1 MAPHFEHKRDIANGI
16 KSDFFSF
23 FMLFFSEIFFCAD
36 TLHRTPVPLQRDS
49 EKPRNGSK
57 VLTNNIHNMGA
68 IFLLLFFANFFKSFG
83 KAMEHSND
91 TYRQDR

>member
-1 MAPHFEHKRDIANGI
+1 MKTSKIA
-16 KSDFFSF
+16 
-23 FMLFFSEIFFCAD
+23 EIFSCAD
-36 TLHRTPVPLQRDS
+36 TLHRNILTLQRDS

-57 VLTNNIHNMGA
+57 VLINNVHNMGA
-68 IFLLLFFANFFKSFG
+68 IFLLLFFANFFKGFG

>member
-1 MAPHFEHKRDIANGI
+1 MKTSKIA
-16 KSDFFSF
+16 K
-23 FMLFFSEIFFCAD
+23 IFFYAD
-36 TLHRTPVPLQRDS
+36 TLHRNFLPLHHDS

-68 IFLLLFFANFFKSFG
+68 IFLLLFFANFFKGFG
-83 KAMEHSND
+83 KAMKHSTD

>member
-1 MAPHFEHKRDIANGI
+1 MKTSKNA
-16 KSDFFSF
+16 
-23 FMLFFSEIFFCAD
+23 EIFFCAD
-36 TLHRTPVPLQRDS
+36 TLHKIALTLQRDS

-57 VLTNNIHNMGA
+57 VLINNVHNMGA
-68 IFLLLFFANFFKSFG
+68 IFLLLFFANFFKGFG

>member
-1 MAPHFEHKRDIANGI
+1 MALKAI
-16 KSDFFSF
+16 FS
-23 FMLFFSEIFFCAD
+23 LFLCIFLEIFFYSAC
-36 TLHRTPVPLQRDS
+36 LLRTPVHLHRDS

-68 IFLLLFFANFFKSFG
+68 IFLLLFFANFFKGFG

>member
-1 MAPHFEHKRDIANGI
+1 MHYKI
-16 KSDFFSF
+16 KMNVVLSCTTTHLIVSAQ
-23 FMLFFSEIFFCAD
+23 I
-36 TLHRTPVPLQRDS
+36 LHRTPVPLHRDS

-68 IFLLLFFANFFKSFG
+68 IFLLLFFANFFKGFG
-83 KAMEHSND
+83 KTMEHSND